1 MAIQI
6 GTGYGHGIE
15 VGTQSDFRS
24 MADDCLY
31 VRVPADLH
39 RLTTE
44 GRVVLT
50 QTEALDLA
58 SVLLRTV
65 KVLMLDADQPT
76 WSQQRSRP
84 PDAPRAVA
92 ATRSMNE

>member
-6 GTGYGHGIE
+6 VTSYDHGIE
-15 VGTQSDFRS
+15 VGTQSDFPGMSR
-24 MADDCLY
+24 DCLY

-58 SVLLRTV
+58 TVLLRTV
-65 KVLMLDADQPT
+65 KVLMLDADQPIRT
-76 WSQQRSRP
+76 P
-84 PDAPRAVA
+84 
-92 ATRSMNE
+92 

>member
-1 MAIQI
+1 MNNRTVGDVMAIQI
-6 GTGYGHGIE
+6 GTGYGHGLE
-15 VGTQSDFRS
+15 VGTQSDFPGMSR
-24 MADDCLY
+24 DCLY

-50 QTEALDLA
+50 QAEALDLA

-65 KVLMLDADQPT
+65 KVLMLDADQPAR
-76 WSQQRSRP
+76 SQ
-84 PDAPRAVA
+84 
-92 ATRSMNE
+92 